1 MGLIDARS
9 TEAPRRSEDEVMLKE
24 EYDVVIVGSGPAGAA
39 AAKALT
45 GYDLDTVIIERSKL
59 PRYKM
64 CSGMLFPSA
73 LPIIAE
79 DFGEIPEEIMC
90 EPRNIQGARVCL
102 EMDMPFVEVP
112 LDAMVGDDAQSDAK
126 NINAKRAEFD
136 YWLCRQSDASI
147 IDQCVFKGF
156 QGQGYITVFVRH
168 RDCHAEIKTKYLI
181 GADGTMSSVRKAIS
195 RDFDK
200 GLRLIPQY
208 EEWYTG
214 TIDLEPGWFYMFYD
228 RKITGF
234 FACVIHKDDMIVA
247 VTGAEQKES
256 TKEYFAKFR
265 KFLEERHRL
274 KVDKTVM
281 SHACV
286 LHDMSATDN
295 FFLGVRNVL
304 LVGEAGGFNRAAEG
318 ITSALITGKAAG
330 ESILKSIK
338 TGEPAFTFYSM
349 AAAPEMKMCG
359 QVNQFVG
366 EALGSNPFT
375 RE

>member
-1 MGLIDARS
+1 
-9 TEAPRRSEDEVMLKE
+9 MLKE

-39 AAKALT
+39 VAKALS
-45 GYDLDTVIIERSKL
+45 GQSLDTVILERAKL

-79 DFGEIPEEIMC
+79 DFGEIPEEVYS
-90 EPRNIQGARVCL
+90 EPSHFLGARVCL
-102 EMDMPFVEVP
+102 EMDMPFVEMP
-112 LDAMVGDDAQSDAK
+112 LGGMAGEDAMSDEK
-126 NINAKRAEFD
+126 TINAKRPEFD

-147 IDQCVFKGF
+147 VDECAFKGF
-156 QGQGYITVFVRH
+156 REQGHITVAAKH
-168 RDCHAEIKTKYLI
+168 RGDDAEIKTKYLV
-181 GADGTMSSVRKAIS
+181 GADGAMSSVRKAIS

-200 GLRLIPQY
+200 GLRLIPNY
-208 EEWYTG
+208 EEWYIG

-228 RKITGF
+228 RQITGF
-234 FACVIHKDDMIVA
+234 FATLIHKDGMIIA

-256 TKEYFAKFR
+256 AKEYFARFR

-274 KVDKTVM
+274 KVEETVK

-295 FFLGVRNVL
+295 YFLGDRNIL

-318 ITSALITGKAAG
+318 ITPALITGKVAG
-330 ESILKSIK
+330 ESILKSIE
-338 TGEPAFTFYSM
+338 TGEPALSFYSS
-349 AAAPEMKMCG
+349 AAAPEMQMCS
-359 QVNQFVG
+359 QVNQIMEG
-366 EALGSNPFT
+366 ALGSNPFT
-375 RE
+375 RQ

>member
-1 MGLIDARS
+1 
-9 TEAPRRSEDEVMLKE
+9 MLRE

-45 GYDLDTVIIERSKL
+45 GHGLDTVILERTKL

-79 DFGEIPEEIMC
+79 DFGEIPEEIYS
-90 EPRNIQGARVCL
+90 EPRHIHGTRVCL
-102 EMDMPFVEVP
+102 EMDMPFVEMP
-112 LDAMVGDDAQSDAK
+112 LDALAGDDAMSGVK
-126 NINAKRAEFD
+126 TINAKRPEFD

-147 IDQCVFKGF
+147 IDQCSFKDF
-156 QGQGYITVFVRH
+156 REQSHIIVTINHQGN
-168 RDCHAEIKTKYLI
+168 DAEVKTKYLV

-234 FACVIHKDDMIVA
+234 FATLIHKDGMIIA
-247 VTGAEQKES
+247 VTGAEKRES
-256 TKEYFAKFR
+256 VKEYFAEFR

-274 KVDKTVM
+274 KVEETVK

-295 FFLGVRNVL
+295 YILGVRNIL

-318 ITSALITGKAAG
+318 ITPALITGKVAG
-330 ESILKSIK
+330 ESILKSMRI
-338 TGEPAFTFYSM
+338 GEPALAFYSL
-349 AAAPEMKMCG
+349 AAASEMQMCS

-366 EALGSNPFT
+366 ETLGTNPFT

>member
-1 MGLIDARS
+1 
-9 TEAPRRSEDEVMLKE
+9 MLKE
-24 EYDVVIVGSGPAGAA
+24 EYDVVVVGSGPAGAA

-45 GYDLDTVIIERSKL
+45 GHGLNTAILERAKL

-79 DFGEIPEEIMC
+79 DFGEIPEEVYS
-90 EPRNIQGARVCL
+90 EPRYFHGARLCFGL
-102 EMDMPFVEVP
+102 DMPFVEAP
-112 LDAMVGDDAQSDAK
+112 LGAMSGEDTTSEEK
-126 NINAKRAEFD
+126 TINAKRPEFD

-147 IDQCVFKGF
+147 VDECTFKTF
-156 QGQGYITVFVRH
+156 QGQDPITVTVKH
-168 RDCHAEIKTKYLI
+168 RGDDVEIKTKYLV

-214 TIDLEPGWFYMFYD
+214 TIELEPGWFYMFYD
-228 RKITGF
+228 RQITGF
-234 FACVIHKDDMIVA
+234 FACVVHKDDMIIA

-256 TKEYFAKFR
+256 AKELFR
-265 KFLEERHRL
+265 EFRRFLEERHRL
-274 KVDKTVM
+274 KVKETVKT
-281 SHACV
+281 HACV

-295 FFLGVRNVL
+295 YFLGTDNIL

-318 ITSALITGKAAG
+318 ITPALITGKAAG
-330 ESILKSIK
+330 ESILKSIE
-338 TGEPAFTFYSM
+338 TGEPALSFYSS
-349 AAAPEMKMCG
+349 AAAPEMQMCS
-359 QVNQFVG
+359 QVNQLMEEV
-366 EALGSNPFT
+366 LGSNPFT

>member
-1 MGLIDARS
+1 
-9 TEAPRRSEDEVMLKE
+9 MLKD

-45 GYDLDTVIIERSKL
+45 GHDLDTVIIERAKL

-79 DFGEIPEEIMC
+79 DFGKIPEEIMC
-90 EPRNIQGARVCL
+90 EPRHILGARACL
-102 EMDMPFVEVP
+102 AMDLPFVEMP
-112 LDAMVGDDAQSDAK
+112 LDAMAGDEAVSGEK
-126 NINAKRAEFD
+126 TINAKRPEFD
-136 YWLCRQSDASI
+136 HWLCRQSDASI
-147 IDQCVFKGF
+147 VDQCAFKSF
-156 QGQGYITVFVRH
+156 QEQGHITVAVKH
-168 RDCHAEIKTKYLI
+168 QGSDAEIKTKYLV

-214 TIDLEPGWFYMFYD
+214 TIELEPGWFYMFYD

-256 TKEYFAKFR
+256 VKEYFAEFR

-274 KVDKTVM
+274 KVEETVM

-295 FFLGVRNVL
+295 YFLGDRNVL

-318 ITSALITGKAAG
+318 ITPALITGKAAG
-330 ESILKSIK
+330 ESILKSIES
-338 TGEPAFTFYSM
+338 GEPAFSFYSSS
-349 AAAPEMKMCG
+349 AAPEMQMCSR
-359 QVNQFVG
+359 VNQFME

>member
-1 MGLIDARS
+1 
-9 TEAPRRSEDEVMLKE
+9 MLKE

-39 AAKALT
+39 TARALT
-45 GYDLDTVIIERSKL
+45 GHGLDTVIIERAKL

-79 DFGEIPEEIMC
+79 DFGDIPEEIYC
-90 EPRNIQGARVCL
+90 EPRHFLGARVCL
-102 EMDMPFVEVP
+102 TMDAPFVEMP
-112 LDAMVGDDAQSDAK
+112 LDAMAGEEATSGEMT
-126 NINAKRAEFD
+126 INAKRPEFD

-147 IDQCVFKGF
+147 IDQCTFKGF
-156 QGQGYITVFVRH
+156 REQGHITVTVSH
-168 RDCHAEIKTKYLI
+168 RGNDAEIKTKYVV
-181 GADGTMSSVRKAIS
+181 GADGAMSSVRKAIS

-208 EEWYTG
+208 EEWFVG

-234 FACVIHKDDMIVA
+234 FACVIHKDDMIIA
-247 VTGAEQKES
+247 VTGAEQRESAKELF
-256 TKEYFAKFR
+256 KEFR

-274 KVDKTVM
+274 KVEETVK

-295 FFLGVRNVL
+295 FFLGVNNIL

-330 ESILKSIK
+330 ESILKSVE
-338 TGEPAFTFYSM
+338 TGEPAFNFYTP
-349 AAAPEMKMCG
+349 AAAPEMQMCSK
-359 QVNQFVG
+359 VNQFIG

>member
-1 MGLIDARS
+1 
-9 TEAPRRSEDEVMLKE
+9 MLKE

-39 AAKALT
+39 TAKALT
-45 GYDLDTVIIERSKL
+45 GHGLDTAIMERAKL

-79 DFGEIPEEIMC
+79 DFGDIPEEIIC
-90 EPRNIQGARVCL
+90 EPRHFLGARVCL
-102 EMDMPFVEVP
+102 TMDAPFVEMP
-112 LDAMVGDDAQSDAK
+112 LDAMAGEDEMSGEK
-126 NINAKRAEFD
+126 TINAKRPEFD

-147 IDQCVFKGF
+147 IDQCAFKGF
-156 QGQGYITVFVRH
+156 REQGQITVAANH
-168 RDCHAEIKTKYLI
+168 RGNDAEIKTKYLV
-181 GADGTMSSVRKAIS
+181 GADGAMSSVRRAIS

-200 GLRLIPQY
+200 GLRLIPNY
-208 EEWYTG
+208 EEWYIG

-234 FACVIHKDDMIVA
+234 FATLIHKDGMIIA
-247 VTGAEQKES
+247 VTGAKQKES
-256 TKEYFAKFR
+256 VKELFREFR

-274 KVDKTVM
+274 TVEETVK

-286 LHDMSATDN
+286 IHDMAATDN
-295 FFLGVRNVL
+295 YFLGARNVL
-304 LVGEAGGFNRAAEG
+304 LAGEAGGFNRAAEG

-330 ESILKSIK
+330 ESILKSIQI
-338 TGEPAFTFYSM
+338 GEPAFAFYSL
-349 AAAPEMKMCG
+349 AAASEMQKCS
-359 QVNQFVG
+359 QVNQLVG

>member
-1 MGLIDARS
+1 
-9 TEAPRRSEDEVMLKE
+9 MLKE

-39 AAKALT
+39 TAKALT
-45 GYDLDTVIIERSKL
+45 GQGLDTVIIERAKL

-79 DFGEIPEEIMC
+79 DFGDIPEDIFC
-90 EPRNIQGARVCL
+90 EPRHIHGARLCL
-102 EMDMPFVEVP
+102 GMDLPFVEMP
-112 LDAMVGDDAQSDAK
+112 LDAMSADEAASSEET
-126 NINAKRAEFD
+126 INAKRPEFD

-147 IDQCVFKGF
+147 VDECAFKGF
-156 QGQGYITVFVRH
+156 QEQGHITVTVKH
-168 RDCHAEIKTKYLI
+168 RGQDAKIETKYLV
-181 GADGTMSSVRKAIS
+181 GADGAMSSVRKAVS

-200 GLRLIPQY
+200 GLRLIPNY
-208 EEWYTG
+208 EEWYVG

-228 RKITGF
+228 RKITGY
-234 FACVIHKDDMIVA
+234 FATVIHKDGMIVA
-247 VTGAEQKES
+247 VTGAKQEES
-256 TKEYFAKFR
+256 VKDLFEEFR

-274 KVDKTVM
+274 KVQETVK

-286 LHDMSATDN
+286 IHDMSATDN
-295 FFLGVRNVL
+295 YFLGVRNVL

-318 ITSALITGKAAG
+318 ITPALITGRAAG
-330 ESILKSIK
+330 ESILKSVES
-338 TGEPAFTFYSM
+338 GEPALTFYTP
-349 AAAPEMKMCG
+349 AAAAEMQMCSD
-359 QVNQFVG
+359 VNRFIG